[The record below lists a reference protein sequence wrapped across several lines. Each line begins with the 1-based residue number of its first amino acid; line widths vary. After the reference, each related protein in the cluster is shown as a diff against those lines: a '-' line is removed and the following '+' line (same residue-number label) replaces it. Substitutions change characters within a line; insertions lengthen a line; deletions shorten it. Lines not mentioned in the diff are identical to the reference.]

1 MNGIWQGMTTGLHD
15 ASLFF
20 MMQQILAQTQPS
32 NRVQPVRPGQ
42 ALETGVDYVEGLM
55 AQLVNFLP
63 TLLAAIGILLVGLLI
78 AAVVS
83 AAVRS
88 LLNRTTIDN
97 RIAAGL
103 TGRSDRGEL
112 PKVENLISNFV
123 FWVIVLFTIV
133 AVLQA
138 LNLQTVSQPL
148 NTFLIQVTGFIPRL
162 LGATILFGVAWVVA
176 TLVKLL
182 ATRGLQALRLDERL
196 QNSDPEATPTPG
208 QNQLSLADTI
218 GNALYW
224 FIFLLFLLPILN
236 ALELN
241 QALLPIQSLIN
252 QILSILPNILAA
264 VLIAAAGWLL
274 ATIVRRIVTN
284 LLASAGS
291 DRLGAR
297 FGLRQTTRGQSL
309 SGIIGTIAYIFILIP
324 VAIAALNALRIDAI
338 SVPAIAMLQQIL
350 NALPAIFTAAFIL
363 IAAYFFAKFVADL
376 VTNILT
382 SIGFDNIFSALG
394 LRTNIRRREPASQF
408 DVPKQADAVATTRTP
423 SEIVGVVVLVGIML
437 FATVAA
443 VDILNI
449 PALTALVSGLV
460 VVFGRILSGLAVF
473 AVGLFLANLA
483 FNIITS
489 SGSRQT
495 QILGQIA
502 RVAII
507 ALVSAM
513 ALQQIGVASDI
524 VNLAF
529 GLLLGAIAVAIALA
543 FGLGARDIAGEQ
555 VREFLGSFKGKR
567 NEPPRM

>member
-1 MNGIWQGMTTGLHD
+1 MTTGLHD
-15 ASLFF
+15 ASLLF

-78 AAVVS
+78 ATLVS

-103 TGRSDRGEL
+103 IGRSDRGEL
-112 PKVENLISNFV
+112 PKVENLVSNFV

-138 LNLQTVSQPL
+138 LNLQAVSQPL

-196 QNSDPEATPTPG
+196 QNSDPEVTPG

-394 LRTNIRRREPASQF
+394 LRTNIRRRESASQF
-408 DVPKQADAVATTRTP
+408 DVPKQADTVATTRTP

-555 VREFLGSFKGKR
+555 VRELLGSFKNKR